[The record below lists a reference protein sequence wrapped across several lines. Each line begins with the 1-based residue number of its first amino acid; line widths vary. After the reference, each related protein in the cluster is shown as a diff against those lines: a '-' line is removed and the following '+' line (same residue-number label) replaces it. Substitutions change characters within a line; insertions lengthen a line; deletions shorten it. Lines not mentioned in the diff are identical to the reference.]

1 MQKINRNKKARRREN
16 VKTRQCTPFL
26 SKCGSM
32 KVRGQG
38 THPFPQKLASSYT
51 RFPVFLLSHFPIFL
65 LLVHLGCGLNQ
76 IDLSEKKST
85 ILEEAAIT
93 QAAAEQALVSDNVRC
108 VSTSGNHVWVGTDR
122 GVSVYHKADNLWTK
136 LDRED
141 GLLSNDVTAIAADGE
156 SVWIGTTL
164 GVSLYELENKRWKKF
179 QRRDGLASNEVTA
192 IAVDEKYI
200 WVGTDAGISRYD
212 KTTGA
217 WALQREKDK
226 DQFNVITAIAVESEY
241 VWFGTEDGLRRYD
254 KPKDAWNAYTKEE
267 GLVENYIRHIALSPD
282 AVWVGTEKSGVSKY
296 STINQTFTESHTRTD
311 RIESDF
317 IRAIAVDG
325 DNVWFGSEDRGLRRY
340 ITTVDTWF
348 KYTTAQGLVSDH
360 ITALAVDGR
369 DIWLGTYEHGLGR
382 YDKSTD
388 GWTWYSRR
396 DTLVSNQVKS
406 LVSTEGALWV
416 GTNKGLSRYALR
428 EKTWRTYTK
437 ADGLTTNYIT
447 SLASDAD
454 DETLWVGTPL
464 GLGKL
469 EGGRWRFY
477 TEQHGLVDNFVTCVV
492 LSDQVW
498 VGTKGGLS
506 VLMGESSPSS
516 PQSGEAGQTRSI
528 RESTRGITANQI
540 SVDSR
545 GLVDGFYVS
554 RQPYLAGK
562 WVTAV
567 WAIDEEVWAGT
578 TEGLYRKNAT
588 TDKFEP
594 FPVVTDYVN
603 TLASSPD
610 GRLLVGTRNGL
621 WVIRPSFYPPASGG
635 IRGVTRI
642 TDGLP
647 NLNVRAV
654 ALDGETIWI
663 GTPGGV
669 ARSDGIRV
677 QQIFAMQPDGLL
689 HDNVQSIAVVDKQL
703 FFGTVAG
710 IAVYKVEK
718 NGWDKHTP
726 YHDTE
731 ILREDQTRWMELD
744 GHYLWVLNWAA
755 SPNGAI
761 LKFDRRTD
769 TWIEYTKDAL
779 PLSSEV
785 PFITTIRRL
794 AVGEKDVWCAT
805 GDGGVLRYN
814 KVSDTWTHF
823 TRSSGLPGHYATL
836 IELDGSNGVW
846 VAFQGGVAA
855 HYDMQTE
862 KWETVKVTEAGIGTY
877 IHDIACTK
885 DYVWFSTESVGV
897 KRYERSTKTWR
908 SYTEAQ
914 GMASRSGQWIA
925 TDGEG
930 VWTSGEGHYS
940 WVRDRRVHGV
950 SYYRPDDDTWTIYD
964 RREGL
969 RADRTDYGQVGKDYV
984 WCFGQSGINR
994 YDKVGKSWT
1003 SFTHSDGLPGSGVEA
1018 VVEDGDGFW
1027 VGTVNKGVLK
1037 YSQASGAW
1045 IAFTVEDGL
1054 IHDSVWRYQLKV
1066 DSKYVW
1072 VGTSRG
1078 LSRYDKEKETWTSF
1092 TKPTT
1097 LADRRA
1103 VAVAT
1108 DSRYVWVGTHRGLS
1122 RYDKRY
1128 DRWKHFQKS
1137 EEERD
1142 EEDNGDE
1149 EDEEDGEKEEKNE
1162 LVDNNVIDLSVGRRY
1177 VWIATEGGVGR
1188 YDKIADRF
1196 ESYTKEN
1203 QLPSVDIRAVV
1214 ENRSDVWIGTKNGI
1228 SKHSILSDDR
1238 NAWETYN
1245 AAIEILPTVEGKYAK
1260 SLKNDDVRCLAVDEN
1275 RAWAGTKTGVSLY
1288 ALRQGTWTTFT
1299 QNSGLASDEVS
1310 CITIDN
1316 EQVWFGSGRG
1326 VTVYDTLNE
1335 TWKVL
1340 TDADGLGSNLITS
1353 MAIRG
1358 NQVWF
1363 GTFDKGIT
1371 MWDKTTGQFTTF
1383 TKTDGLPH
1391 NGILSIAIDGDYL
1404 WFGTHGG
1411 LTRYD
1416 SVTGTWT
1423 VYTER
1428 FDHDGI

>member
-1 MQKINRNKKARRREN
+1 MRKINKDERAGRRDN
-16 VKTRQCTPFL
+16 AKTKR
-26 SKCGSM
+26 
-32 KVRGQG
+32 R
-38 THPFPQKLASSYT
+38 
-51 RFPVFLLSHFPIFL
+51 LLSRWPVVSFPCFQVFIL
-65 LLVHLGCGLNQ
+65 LLHLGCGLTQ
-76 IDLSEKKST
+76 IDPSEKKSAA
-85 ILEEAAIT
+85 LEEAAIT
-93 QAAAEQALVSDNVRC
+93 QTAAEQALASDNVRC
-108 VSTSGNHVWVGTDR
+108 ISTSADYVWIGTDR
-122 GVSVYHKADNLWTK
+122 GVSVYHKGGNRWTK

-141 GLLSNDVTAIAADGE
+141 GLLSDDVTAIAADGK

-164 GVSLYELENKRWKKF
+164 GVSLYDLETKRWTKF
-179 QRRDGLASNEVTA
+179 QRRDGLASNKVAA
-192 IAVDEKYI
+192 IAVDGNYI
-200 WVGTDAGISRYD
+200 WVGTEAGISRYD
-212 KTTGA
+212 KATGA
-217 WALQREKDK
+217 WALQQEKDK
-226 DQFNVITAIAVESEY
+226 DRFNAITAVAVESEY

-254 KPKDAWNAYTKEE
+254 KPKDAWNTYTKEE
-267 GLVENYIRHIALSPD
+267 GLVENHIRWIALSPD

-311 RIESDF
+311 LIESDF

-325 DNVWFGSEDRGLRRY
+325 DNVWFGSADRGIRRY

-360 ITALAVDGR
+360 ITSLVVDGR
-369 DIWLGTYEHGLGR
+369 HIWIGTYEHGLGR
-382 YDKSTD
+382 YDKVTD
-388 GWTWYSRR
+388 GWTWYSKR
-396 DTLVSNQVKS
+396 DTLVSNQVKA
-406 LVSTEGALWV
+406 LVPTGDGLWV
-416 GTNKGLSRYALR
+416 GTNKGLSRYTLR
-428 EKTWRTYTK
+428 EKTWKTYTK

-447 SLASDAD
+447 ALASDAE

-464 GLGKL
+464 GLGRL
-469 EGGRWRFY
+469 EGERWRFY
-477 TEQHGLVDNFVTCVV
+477 TQRNGLANNFVTCIS
-492 LSDQVW
+492 LSNQVPTRRGSSSLFGSFRSNNVGIW

-516 PQSGEAGQTRSI
+516 PQSGEDKQIPTSRGSSQSGTRSI
-528 RESTRGITANQI
+528 RESTRITANQI

-545 GLVDGFYVS
+545 GSVDGFHVS
-554 RQPYLAGK
+554 RQPYLTGK

-567 WAIDEEVWAGT
+567 LAIDEEVWAGT
-578 TEGLYRKNAT
+578 TEGLYRRDAT

-594 FPVVTDYVN
+594 FPIVTDYVN

-610 GRLLVGTRNGL
+610 GRLFVGTRNGL
-621 WVIRPSFYPPASGG
+621 WVIRGEMS
-635 IRGVTRI
+635 THI

-647 NLNVRAV
+647 NPNVRAV
-654 ALDGETIWI
+654 ALDGETIWV

-669 ARSDGIRV
+669 ARSDGARV
-677 QQIFAMQPDGLL
+677 QRVFTMQPDGLL
-689 HDNVQSIAVVDKQL
+689 HDNIQSIAVVDKRI

-710 IAVYKVEK
+710 IAIYEAE
-718 NGWDKHTP
+718 NNQWGKHTP

-731 ILREDQTRWMELD
+731 ILREDQARWMELD
-744 GHYLWVLNWAA
+744 GHHLWVLNWSA

-785 PFITTIRRL
+785 PFITAIRRL
-794 AVGEKDVWCAT
+794 AVGTEEVWCAT

-814 KVSDTWTHF
+814 KASDTWAHF
-823 TRSSGLPGHYATL
+823 TKSSGLPGHHATL
-836 IELDGSNGVW
+836 IEVDDPNGVW
-846 VAFQGGVAA
+846 VAFLGGVAA
-855 HYDMQTE
+855 HYDTRTNR
-862 KWETVKVTEAGIGTY
+862 WETVKVTEAGVGTH
-877 IHDIACTK
+877 IEDIACTK
-885 DYVWFSTESVGV
+885 DYVWFSTNGVGV
-897 KRYERSTKTWR
+897 KRYERATKTWR

-925 TDGEG
+925 ADGEG
-930 VWTSGEGHYS
+930 VWTSGGSSYS
-940 WVRDRRVHGV
+940 WVSDRGTSGV
-950 SYYRPDDDTWTIYD
+950 SYYQPTDDTWTIYD
-964 RREGL
+964 RRKGL
-969 RADRTDYGQVGKDYV
+969 RVDWTRYGQVSEDYV
-984 WCFGQSGINR
+984 WCFGWTGINR
-994 YDKVGKSWT
+994 YDKTGKSWT
-1003 SFTHSDGLPGSGVEA
+1003 SFTRSDGLPESSVEA
-1018 VVEDGDGFW
+1018 ISEDSDGFW
-1027 VGTVNKGVLK
+1027 VGTGSKGILK

-1045 IAFTVEDGL
+1045 TTFTVEDGL
-1054 IHDSVWRYQLKV
+1054 VDDSVWRYQLKV

-1072 VGTSRG
+1072 VGTSQG
-1078 LSRYDKEKETWTSF
+1078 LSRYDKEKGIWTSF

-1122 RYDKRY
+1122 LYDKRY

-1142 EEDNGDE
+1142 EEDDEE
-1149 EDEEDGEKEEKNE
+1149 EDEEEEEDVQKEEKNE
-1162 LVDNNVIDLSVGRRY
+1162 LVDNNVIDLSVGKRY

-1260 SLKNDDVRCLAVDEN
+1260 SLKNDDVRCLAVDDN
-1275 RAWAGTKTGVSLY
+1275 RVWAGTKTGVSLY
-1288 ALRQGTWTTFT
+1288 LLKQGTWATFT
-1299 QNSGLASDEVS
+1299 QKDGLASDEVS
-1310 CITIDN
+1310 CIVIDK

-1326 VTVYDTLNE
+1326 VAVYDTLNE
-1335 TWKVL
+1335 TWKIL
-1340 TDADGLGSNLITS
+1340 TEADGLGSNLITS

-1358 NQVWF
+1358 DQVWF
-1363 GTFDKGIT
+1363 GTFDKGVT
-1371 MWDKTTGQFTTF
+1371 VLDKTTGQFTTF
-1383 TKTDGLPH
+1383 TKVDGLPH

-1404 WFGTHGG
+1404 WLGTHGG

-1416 SVTGTWT
+1416 SLTGTWT

>member
-1 MQKINRNKKARRREN
+1 MRKINKNENMGKREN
-16 VKTRQCTPFL
+16 VKTR
-26 SKCGSM
+26 
-32 KVRGQG
+32 R
-38 THPFPQKLASSYT
+38 
-51 RFPVFLLSHFPIFL
+51 RL
-65 LLVHLGCGLNQ
+65 LLHCPVISLFCFQVFILLLQIGCGFTQ
-76 IDLSEKKST
+76 IDSHTEKSAVPA
-85 ILEEAAIT
+85 EAAIT
-93 QAAAEQALVSDNVRC
+93 QTAAEHALVGDNIRC
-108 VSTSGNHVWVGTDR
+108 ISTSADHIWVGTDR
-122 GVSVYHKADNLWTK
+122 GVSVYHKADNRWAK

-141 GLLSNDVTAIAADGE
+141 GLLSDDVTAIAADGKL
-156 SVWIGTTL
+156 VWIGTTL
-164 GVSLYELENKRWKKF
+164 GVNRYDPDSSQHWTKF
-179 QRRDGLASNEVTA
+179 QRRDGLASNKITA
-192 IAVDEKYI
+192 IAVDGNYI
-200 WVGTDAGISRYD
+200 WVGTEAGISRYD

-217 WALQREKDK
+217 WALQQEKDK
-226 DQFNVITAIAVESEY
+226 DLFNIITAVAVESEY

-254 KPKDAWNAYTKEE
+254 KPKDAWNTYTKEE
-267 GLVENYIRHIALSPD
+267 GLVDNHIRHIALSPD

-296 STINQTFTESHTRTD
+296 STINQAFTESHTRTD
-311 RIESDF
+311 LIESDY
-317 IRAIAVDG
+317 IRAIVVDG
-325 DNVWFGSEDRGLRRY
+325 DNVWFGSADRGIRRY

-348 KYTTAQGLVSDH
+348 KYTAAQGLVSDH
-360 ITALAVDGR
+360 ITTLAVDGR
-369 DIWLGTYEHGLGR
+369 HIWVGTYEHGLGQ
-382 YDKSTD
+382 YDKVTD
-388 GWTWYSRR
+388 GWIWYSRR

-406 LVSTEGALWV
+406 LVSTGSTLWA

-447 SLASDAD
+447 ALAGDAD

-464 GLGKL
+464 GLGRL
-469 EGGRWRFY
+469 EGERWRFY
-477 TEQHGLVDNFVTCVV
+477 TERHGLANNFITCIS
-492 LSDQVW
+492 LANQVW

-506 VLMGESSPSS
+506 VLMGEPPTSS
-516 PQSGEAGQTRSI
+516 PQSEEDEQTRSI
-528 RESTRGITANQI
+528 RESTRITANQI

-545 GLVDGFYVS
+545 GLADGFHVS
-554 RQPYLAGK
+554 RQPYLTGK

-567 WAIDEEVWAGT
+567 LAIDEEVWTGT
-578 TEGLYRKNAT
+578 TEGLYRRDAA

-594 FPVVTDYVN
+594 FPIVTDYVN
-603 TLASSPD
+603 TLTFSPD

-621 WVIRPSFYPPASGG
+621 WI
-635 IRGVTRI
+635 IRGGTSTHI

-654 ALDGETIWI
+654 AVDGGTIWM

-677 QQIFAMQPDGLL
+677 QQVFTMQPDGLL
-689 HDNVQSIAVVDKQL
+689 HDNVQSIAIVDKQL

-710 IAVYKVEK
+710 IAVYEVEK
-718 NGWDKHTP
+718 NGWEKHTP

-731 ILREDQTRWMELD
+731 ILREDQVRWMELD
-744 GHYLWVLNWAA
+744 EHYLWALNWSA

-785 PFITTIRRL
+785 PFITAIRRL
-794 AVGEKDVWCAT
+794 AVGTEDVWCAT

-814 KVSDTWTHF
+814 KASDTWTHF
-823 TRSSGLPGHYATL
+823 TKSSGLPGHHATL
-836 IELDGSNGVW
+836 VELDGPNGVW

-855 HYDMQTE
+855 HYDMRTE

-877 IHDIACTK
+877 IEDIACTK
-885 DYVWFSTESVGV
+885 DYVWFSTNSVGV
-897 KRYERSTKTWR
+897 KRYERATETWR

-914 GMASRSGQWIA
+914 GMASRAARWIA
-925 TDGEG
+925 ADGEG
-930 VWTSGEGHYS
+930 VWTSGGDSYS
-940 WVRDRRVHGV
+940 WVNDRGVSGV
-950 SYYRPDDDTWTIYD
+950 SYYRPTDDTWTVYD
-964 RREGL
+964 RRKGL
-969 RADRTDYGQVGKDYV
+969 RAGGTGYGQVGKDYV
-984 WCFGQSGINR
+984 WCFGWGGINR
-994 YDKVGKSWT
+994 YDKTGKSWA
-1003 SFTHSDGLPGSGVEA
+1003 SFTPSDGLPDSGVEA
-1018 VVEDGDGFW
+1018 VAEDGDGFW
-1027 VGTVNKGVLK
+1027 IGTGNKGVLK

-1045 IAFTVEDGL
+1045 TTFTVEDGL
-1054 IHDSVWRYQLKV
+1054 VHDSVWRYQLKV
-1066 DSKYVW
+1066 DSKYAW

-1078 LSRYDKEKETWTSF
+1078 LSRYDKEKGTWTSF

-1128 DRWKHFQKS
+1128 DKWKHFQQS

-1142 EEDNGDE
+1142 DEDNGDE
-1149 EDEEDGEKEEKNE
+1149 NEEEGEDEDAVEETKNE

-1214 ENRSDVWIGTKNGI
+1214 ENRSNIWIGTKNGI

-1260 SLKNDDVRCLAVDEN
+1260 SLENDDVRCLAVDDN
-1275 RAWAGTKTGVSLY
+1275 RVWVGTKTGVSLY
-1288 ALRQGTWTTFT
+1288 VFKQGTWTTFT
-1299 QNSGLASDEVS
+1299 QKDGLASDEIS
-1310 CITIDN
+1310 CIAIDN
-1316 EQVWFGSGRG
+1316 GQVWFGSGRG
-1326 VTVYDTLNE
+1326 VTVYDTMNE
-1335 TWKVL
+1335 TWRTL
-1340 TDADGLGSNLITS
+1340 TETDGLGSNLITS

-1363 GTFDKGIT
+1363 GTFDKGVT
-1371 MWDKTTGQFTTF
+1371 MLDKNTGKFSTF

-1391 NGILSIAIDGDYL
+1391 NGILSIIIDGDYL

-1416 SVTGTWT
+1416 SLTGTWT

>member
-1 MQKINRNKKARRREN
+1 MRKIDKNMKTGRREN
-16 VKTRQCTPFL
+16 VKTR
-26 SKCGSM
+26 G
-32 KVRGQG
+32 R
-38 THPFPQKLASSYT
+38 
-51 RFPVFLLSHFPIFL
+51 LLSRCSIVL
-65 LLVHLGCGLNQ
+65 LFCFQVFILLFYVGCGLTQ
-76 IDLSEKKST
+76 IDSGEEKST
-85 ILEEAAIT
+85 VLEEAVIT
-93 QAAAEQALVSDNVRC
+93 QAAAEQALVSGNVRC
-108 VSTSGNHVWVGTDR
+108 VSTSADHIWVGTDR
-122 GVSVYHKADNLWTK
+122 GVSVYHKADNRWTK

-141 GLLSNDVTAIAADGE
+141 GLLSDDVTAIAADGQ

-164 GVSLYELENKRWKKF
+164 GVSLYDPDSSGRWTNF
-179 QRRDGLASNEVTA
+179 QRRDGLASNKVTT
-192 IAVDEKYI
+192 IAVDGNHI
-200 WVGTDAGISRYD
+200 WVGTEAGISRYN
-212 KTTGA
+212 KTTRA

-226 DQFNVITAIAVESEY
+226 DRFNAITAVAVESEY

-254 KPKDAWNAYTKEE
+254 KPKDAWNTYTKEE
-267 GLVENYIRHIALSPD
+267 GLVENHIRYIALSSD

-325 DNVWFGSEDRGLRRY
+325 DNVWFGSADRGIRRY

-360 ITALAVDGR
+360 ITALVVDGR
-369 DIWLGTYEHGLGR
+369 NIWIGTYEHGLGR
-382 YDKSTD
+382 YDKATT
-388 GWTWYSRR
+388 GWTWYSKR
-396 DTLVSNQVKS
+396 DTLVSNQVK
-406 LVSTEGALWV
+406 ALAPTGDGLWI
-416 GTNKGLSRYALR
+416 GTNKGLSRYTVR
-428 EKTWRTYTK
+428 EKTWKTYTK

-447 SLASDAD
+447 ALAGDAED
-454 DETLWVGTPL
+454 GTLWAGTPL
-464 GLGKL
+464 GLGRL
-469 EGGRWRFY
+469 EDERWRFY
-477 TEQHGLVDNFVTCVV
+477 TERNGLANNFVTCV
-492 LSDQVW
+492 SPADKIW
-498 VGTKGGLS
+498 VATKGGLN
-506 VLMGESSPSS
+506 VLEPPISSLH
-516 PQSGEAGQTRSI
+516 SGIETIS
-528 RESTRGITANQI
+528 ESTNQQNSSIANPPAPDSSRITTFHA
-540 SVDSR
+540 SR
-545 GLVDGFYVS
+545 S
-554 RQPYLAGK
+554 YLTGK

-567 WAIDEEVWAGT
+567 LAIDQEVWAGT
-578 TEGLYRKNAT
+578 TEGLYRRDVA

-603 TLASSPD
+603 TLAFSPD

-621 WVIRPSFYPPASGG
+621 WIIRPPFYPPASGG
-635 IRGVTRI
+635 IRGVTHI

-654 ALDGETIWI
+654 ALDGGAIWM
-663 GTPGGV
+663 GTPGGI
-669 ARSDGIRV
+669 ARSDGIGVQRV
-677 QQIFAMQPDGLL
+677 FTMQPDGLL
-689 HDNVQSIAVVDKQL
+689 HDNVQSIAVVDKQV

-710 IAVYKVEK
+710 LAVYEVEK
-718 NGWDKHTP
+718 DRWEKHTP

-731 ILREDQTRWMELD
+731 ILREDQARWIELD
-744 GHYLWVLNWAA
+744 GHHLWVLNWAA

-769 TWIEYTKDAL
+769 TWVEYTKYAL
-779 PLSSEV
+779 PLSSEI
-785 PFITTIRRL
+785 PFITGIRRL
-794 AVGEKDVWCAT
+794 AVGAENVWCAT

-814 KVSDTWTHF
+814 KASDTWTHF

-836 IELDGSNGVW
+836 IELDGPNGIW

-855 HYDMQTE
+855 HYDTRTE
-862 KWETVKVTEAGIGTY
+862 KWETVKVTEAGAGTN
-877 IHDIACTK
+877 IEDIACTK
-885 DYVWFSTESVGV
+885 DYVWFSTNSVGV
-897 KRYERSTKTWR
+897 KRYERATKTWR

-925 TDGEG
+925 ADGEG
-930 VWTSGEGHYS
+930 VWTSGGVSYS
-940 WVRDRRVHGV
+940 WVSDRRTSGV
-950 SYYRPDDDTWTIYD
+950 SHYQPTDDTWTIYD
-964 RREGL
+964 RRKGL
-969 RADRTDYGQVGKDYV
+969 RVNWTRYGQVSEDYV
-984 WCFGQSGINR
+984 WCFGWGGINR
-994 YDKVGKSWT
+994 YDKTGKSWT
-1003 SFTHSDGLPGSGVEA
+1003 SFTRSDGLPRSGVEA
-1018 VVEDGDGFW
+1018 VAEDSDGFW
-1027 VGTVNKGVLK
+1027 VGTDDEGVLK
-1037 YSQASGAW
+1037 YAQASGAW
-1045 IAFTVEDGL
+1045 TAFTVEDGL
-1054 IHDSVWRYQLKV
+1054 VHDSVWRYQLKV

-1078 LSRYDKEKETWTSF
+1078 LSRYDKEKGTWTSF

-1108 DSRYVWVGTHRGLS
+1108 DSRYVWIGTHRGLS

-1142 EEDNGDE
+1142 EEDNGDGEDDDEDKE
-1149 EDEEDGEKEEKNE
+1149 EDIKNE

-1260 SLKNDDVRCLAVDEN
+1260 SLKNDDVRCLAANDNQV
-1275 RAWAGTKTGVSLY
+1275 WVGTKTGVSVY
-1288 ALRQGTWTTFT
+1288 ALKQGTWTTFT
-1299 QNSGLASDEVS
+1299 QKDGLASDEVS

-1326 VTVYDTLNE
+1326 VTVYDTVNE
-1335 TWKVL
+1335 TWKIL
-1340 TDADGLGSNLITS
+1340 TEADGLGSNLITS
-1353 MAIRG
+1353 MAIRE

-1363 GTFDKGIT
+1363 GTFDKGVT
-1371 MWDKTTGQFTTF
+1371 MLDKTTGQFTTF
-1383 TKTDGLPH
+1383 TKADGLPH

-1416 SVTGTWT
+1416 SLTGTWT

>member
-1 MQKINRNKKARRREN
+1 MRKISKDEKTGRREN
-16 VKTRQCTPFL
+16 VKTRQFTPFL
-26 SKCGSM
+26 STCGSVEA
-32 KVRGQG
+32 KGREK
-38 THPFPQKLASSYT
+38 HPLPQKLAPSRT
-51 RFPVFLLSHFPIFL
+51 RYLVFLLSRFPVIL
-65 LLVHLGCGLNQ
+65 LLFYLGCGLTP
-76 IDLSEKKST
+76 IDPSEKKSAT
-85 ILEEAAIT
+85 LEEAAIT
-93 QAAAEQALVSDNVRC
+93 QTATEQGLVSDNVRC
-108 VSTSGNHVWVGTDR
+108 ISTSANHVWVGTDR
-122 GVSVYHKADNLWTK
+122 GVSVYHKADNYWTK

-141 GLLSNDVTAIAADGE
+141 GLLSDDVTAIAADGE

-164 GVSLYELENKRWKKF
+164 GVSLYNLGNKRWTKF
-179 QRRDGLASNEVTA
+179 QQRNGLASNKVTA
-192 IAVDEKYI
+192 IAVDGNYI
-200 WVGTDAGISRYD
+200 WVGTEAGISRYD
-212 KTTGA
+212 KTTKA
-217 WALQREKDK
+217 WALQQEKDK
-226 DQFNVITAIAVESEY
+226 DRFNAITAVAVESEY

-267 GLVENYIRHIALSPD
+267 GLVENHIRWIALSPD

-325 DNVWFGSEDRGLRRY
+325 DNVWFGSADRGIRRY

-369 DIWLGTYEHGLGR
+369 HIWIGTYEHGLGR
-382 YDKSTD
+382 YDKVTD
-388 GWTWYSRR
+388 GWTWYSKR
-396 DTLVSNQVKS
+396 DTLVSNQVKA
-406 LVSTEGALWV
+406 LVSTGDVLWV

-428 EKTWRTYTK
+428 EKTWKTYTK

-447 SLASDAD
+447 ALVGDAD
-454 DETLWVGTPL
+454 DGRLWVGTPL
-464 GLGKL
+464 GLGRL
-469 EGGRWRFY
+469 EGERWRFY
-477 TEQHGLVDNFVTCVV
+477 TEQNGLVNNFVTCIS
-492 LSDQVW
+492 LSNQIW

-506 VLMGESSPSS
+506 VLMGKPADPGPSRFTF
-516 PQSGEAGQTRSI
+516 Q
-528 RESTRGITANQI
+528 
-540 SVDSR
+540 
-545 GLVDGFYVS
+545 VS
-554 RQPYLAGK
+554 HSYLTGK

-567 WAIDEEVWAGT
+567 LAIDEEVWVGT
-578 TEGLYRKNAT
+578 TEGLYRRDAG

-594 FPVVTDYVN
+594 FPIVTDYVN
-603 TLASSPD
+603 TLAFSPD
-610 GRLLVGTRNGL
+610 GRLLIGTRNGF
-621 WVIRPSFYPPASGG
+621 WVIRPPFYPPASGE
-635 IRGVTRI
+635 IRGVTHI
-642 TDGLP
+642 TEGLP

-654 ALDGETIWI
+654 AVEGETIWV

-669 ARSDGIRV
+669 ARSDGARV
-677 QQIFAMQPDGLL
+677 QRIFTMQPDGLL
-689 HDNVQSIAVVDKQL
+689 HDNVRSIAVVGEQV

-710 IAVYKVEK
+710 LAVYEMEEDR
-718 NGWDKHTP
+718 WEKHTP

-731 ILREDQTRWMELD
+731 ILREDEARWIELD
-744 GHYLWVLNWAA
+744 GHHLWVLNWAA

-761 LKFDRRTD
+761 LKYDRRTD
-769 TWIEYTKDAL
+769 TWVEYTKDAL
-779 PLSSEV
+779 PLSSDV
-785 PFITTIRRL
+785 PFITAIPRL
-794 AVGEKDVWCAT
+794 AVGTEDVWCAT

-814 KVSDTWTHF
+814 KTSDTWAHF
-823 TRSSGLPGHYATL
+823 TKLSGLPGHHAAR
-836 IELDGSNGVW
+836 IEIDEPHGVW
-846 VAFQGGVAA
+846 VAFLGGVAA
-855 HYDMQTE
+855 HYDPQTE
-862 KWETVKVTEAGIGTY
+862 KWESMKVTEAGPGTY
-877 IHDIACTK
+877 IEDIACTK
-885 DYVWFSTESVGV
+885 DYVWFSTNGVGV
-897 KRYERSTKTWR
+897 KRYERATKAWR

-925 TDGEG
+925 ADGEG
-930 VWTSGEGHYS
+930 VWTSGGSSYS
-940 WVRDRRVHGV
+940 WISDRGTSGV
-950 SYYRPDDDTWTIYD
+950 SYYQSVGDTWKIYD
-964 RREGL
+964 RRKGL
-969 RADRTDYGQVGKDYV
+969 RVNWTRYGQVSEDYV
-984 WCFGQSGINR
+984 WCFGWEGINR
-994 YDKVGKSWT
+994 YDKAGRLWT
-1003 SFTHSDGLPGSGVEA
+1003 SFTRSDGLPESSVEA
-1018 VVEDGDGFW
+1018 ISEDSDGFW
-1027 VGTVNKGVLK
+1027 VGTGSKGVLK

-1045 IAFTVEDGL
+1045 TTFTVEDGL
-1054 IHDSVWRYQLKV
+1054 VHDSVWRYQLKV

-1078 LSRYDKEKETWTSF
+1078 LSRYDKEKGTWTSF

-1128 DRWKHFQKS
+1128 DTWKYFQQL
-1137 EEERD
+1137 EEESGGD

-1149 EDEEDGEKEEKNE
+1149 EEENGEEGEEKEEKNE
-1162 LVDNNVIDLSVGRRY
+1162 LVDNNVIDLSVDRRY
-1177 VWIATEGGVGR
+1177 IWIATEGGVGR

-1260 SLKNDDVRCLAVDEN
+1260 SLKNDDVRCLAVDDSYV
-1275 RAWAGTKTGVSLY
+1275 WAGTKAGVSLY

-1299 QNSGLASDEVS
+1299 QKDGLASDEVS
-1310 CITIDN
+1310 CITIDKG
-1316 EQVWFGSGRG
+1316 EVWFGSGRG
-1326 VTVYDTLNE
+1326 VTIYDTVNE

-1340 TDADGLGSNLITS
+1340 TEADGLGSNLITS

-1358 NQVWF
+1358 DQVWF
-1363 GTFDKGIT
+1363 GTFDKGVT
-1371 MWDKTTGQFTTF
+1371 MLDKTTGQFTTF
-1383 TKTDGLPH
+1383 TKADGLPH

-1416 SVTGTWT
+1416 SLMGTWT
-1423 VYTER
+1423 VYTEC